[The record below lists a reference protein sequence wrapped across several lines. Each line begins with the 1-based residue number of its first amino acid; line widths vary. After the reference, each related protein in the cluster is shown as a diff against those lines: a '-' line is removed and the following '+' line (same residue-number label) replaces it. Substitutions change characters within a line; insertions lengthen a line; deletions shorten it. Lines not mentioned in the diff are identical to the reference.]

1 MLPQEALAEKGGR
14 AVLIT
19 SANRQAQ
26 SCVPLVDDYEGLRV
40 AARYLRERRRDAEPV
55 VSFQLPELDNQI
67 ADYLGVPM
75 RWSELAV
82 PEWSG
87 RTFLLDLTSDPNTR
101 TTKIFASLLI
111 VLRAVHYV
119 RRTGK
124 RLMLLTPSSGN
135 KAVGLREAVG
145 RAYAH
150 GLVDPSQLRIAVLI
164 PGQSSRKLRVS
175 RSIDD
180 SPHAQFAPVLL
191 GQQMSPAIVKQVCA
205 DVASAW
211 SESSRHDTCGW
222 TLWNTLD
229 IDNYKLADVGRAF
242 AEARFRSPS
251 DAEDRWHAH
260 AVSSAYG
267 LLGYSLGV
275 NLLQSGMYPQL
286 DAPRRHPGLFIVQHM
301 ATSDMVR
308 SVTLAMKQQTP
319 PNYKW
324 NPDTAAWEQGDSLEF
339 PPSVEDLNESID
351 VTFYTSAPPTRS
363 EFDGLVRQ
371 HGGGGIVVSK
381 SECERELER
390 TSARLAQSLTMTGDG
405 STLAEW
411 SLAKVF
417 TGVEL
422 GRQRGLIPEEK
433 DVVIHA
439 SGYYTDDMLPPF
451 GEQGM
456 RIAASAVDV
465 DAALTGLARA

>member
-1 MLPQEALAEKGGR
+1 VEKGGR
-14 AVLIT
+14 AVLIS
-19 SANRQAQ
+19 SADRQVQ

-40 AARYLRERRRDAEPV
+40 AARHLRGGRGAESV
-55 VSFQLPELDNQI
+55 VRLELPELDDQI
-67 ADYLGVPM
+67 AGYLGVPM

-87 RTFLLDLTSDPNTR
+87 RTFLLDLMSDPNTR

-111 VLRAVHYV
+111 VLRAVHHV
-119 RRTGK
+119 RRTGE

-145 RAYAH
+145 RAYAQD
-150 GLVDPSQLRIAVLI
+150 LVDPSQLRIAVLI
-164 PGQSSRKLRVS
+164 PGQSSRKLRAS
-175 RSIDD
+175 RSIDE
-180 SPHAQFAPVLL
+180 SPHPQFAPVLL
-191 GQQMSPAIVKQVCA
+191 GQQMSPATVKQICA
-205 DVASAW
+205 DVAEAW
-211 SESSRHDTCGW
+211 PETSHHNTSGW

-251 DAEDRWHAH
+251 DPEDRWHAH

-275 NLLQSGMYPQL
+275 RLLQAGAYPRL

-308 SVTLAMKQQTP
+308 SVMLAVKQQP
-319 PNYKW
+319 PPEYQW
-324 NPDTAAWEQGDSLEF
+324 SPETATWEQGDSPEF

-351 VTFYTSAPPTRS
+351 PTFYTSAPPTRY
-363 EFDGLVRQ
+363 EFDDLVRR
-371 HGGGGIVVSK
+371 HGGGGIVVSR
-381 SECERELER
+381 SECERELDR
-390 TSARLAQSLTMTGDG
+390 TKARLAQTFAMTGDE
-405 STLAEW
+405 SDLAEW

-422 GRQRGLIPEEK
+422 GRQRGLIPEGK

-439 SGYYTDDMLPPF
+439 SGHYTDDMLPPF
-451 GEQGM
+451 CEQSM
-456 RIAASAVDV
+456 HVATSAADV
-465 DAALTGLARA
+465 DAALAGLARA